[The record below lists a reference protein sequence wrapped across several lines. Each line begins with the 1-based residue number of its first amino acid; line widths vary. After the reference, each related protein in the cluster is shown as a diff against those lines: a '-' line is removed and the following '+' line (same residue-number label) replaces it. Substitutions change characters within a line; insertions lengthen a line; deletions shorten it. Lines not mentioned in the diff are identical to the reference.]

1 MERLVCDAVSDHHVH
16 CNYSFDAEGSIDQY
30 CQRAMRIGLLEIC
43 FTSHYDADPERIDH
57 EGYMVIN
64 GQREPLSDDA
74 IKAYLDDLKR
84 AYREYGPA
92 GVMVKSGL
100 EFGYFDGCEKP
111 ISELLARF
119 PLDYRLGAVH
129 SIDGYCI
136 CCKDD
141 AQKVFAKYTLEQL
154 ADKYFATL
162 DKCAA
167 TGLFHCL
174 AHIDIYRRYGL
185 EYYGDEVMTIHRG
198 RIEKVF
204 ETMRKNHVGYELNT
218 SAIRHGL
225 AEYYP
230 CMDIVNLARETS
242 TPMVAIGSDAHRP
255 DQLALDFDPASA
267 VAYELIP
274 YTDEG

>member
-1 MERLVCDAVSDHHVH
+1 MH
-16 CNYSFDAEGSIDQY
+16 CNYSFDAEGSIDDY
-30 CQRAMRIGLLEIC
+30 CRRAMAIGLLEIC
-43 FTSHYDADPERIDH
+43 FTSHYDADPTRSDH

-64 GQREPLSDDA
+64 GQREPLTDET
-74 IKAYLDDLKR
+74 IRVYFDDLQR
-84 AYREYGPA
+84 AYKEFGPA

-111 ISELLARF
+111 ISDLITKF

-129 SIDGYCI
+129 TIEDDLCI
-136 CCKDD
+136 CCKED
-141 AQKVFAKYTLEQL
+141 AAKVFARNTLEQF
-154 ADKYFATL
+154 ADKYFARL

-174 AHIDIYRRYGL
+174 AHIDVYRRYGL
-185 EYYGDEVMTIHRG
+185 DYYGEEIMTIHRG

-204 ETMRKNHVGYELNT
+204 ETMRRNNVGYELNT

-225 AEYYP
+225 TEYYP
-230 CMDIVNLARETS
+230 CMDIINLARATG
-242 TPMVAIGSDAHRP
+242 TQLVAMGSDAHHP

-274 YTDEG
+274 YVDEG